1 MNNEIYANGFFLVV
15 LFNRIRTASVIT
27 IIAGIVSNAICVC
40 LLMTNFLLRL
50 LVPFEIH

>member
-27 IIAGIVSNAICVC
+27 VIAGIVSNPICVSVNDEFF
-40 LLMTNFLLRL
+40 TET
-50 LVPFEIH
+50 VGSI